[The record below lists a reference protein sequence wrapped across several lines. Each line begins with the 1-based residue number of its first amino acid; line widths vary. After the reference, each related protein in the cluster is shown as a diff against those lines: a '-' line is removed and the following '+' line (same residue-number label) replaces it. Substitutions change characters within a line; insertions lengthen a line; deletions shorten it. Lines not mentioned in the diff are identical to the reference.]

1 MLSRFLRAT
10 LLAAAVLLLVTPALA
25 FDYPETEKR
34 PVTNDYH
41 GTKIVDNYRWLED
54 AEDPEVIAWTE
65 EQEKF
70 THSIIDRCPQKEW
83 IVKRL
88 NELWRY
94 DDESVPRRV
103 LRGERLFYWAKKKE
117 DEKWVY
123 MTRAQEGAE
132 PQVVLDPNQWD
143 ETETLH
149 GVAPSRDGKYVAFG
163 KAKGGDE
170 NPVIRIMVTET
181 GEILPD
187 QLRGWKQYV
196 NAWLPD
202 NSGFYYACKPLE
214 GEAPEGEHDYWH
226 AAWFHRLGT
235 PAEEDVKVFWH
246 DEVKEYWHGVEV
258 SEEGKYEFYYR
269 SLFNAQEVFYRPTG
283 STEELVPLA
292 EGLDAE
298 YAISLVDGKLLIHTD
313 KDAPRKMV
321 YITDLDKPQREHW
334 REFIP
339 EHPKDK
345 LNYIAPIAGHLYASY
360 THNAYHLVKIF
371 DLEGNHLRD
380 LPFPTIG
387 VGGVS
392 GYWSLPEIWVHFSS
406 FSYPATV
413 FKYHFEK
420 DELEVYHEFPVEV
433 DVSDV
438 VADQVWYESRDGTPV
453 SMFIVHREGIE
464 LDGNNPTMLGGYGGF
479 DVSMMPRFSTRV
491 VLWLEAG
498 GIYAVPNLR
507 GGGEYGR
514 EWHEAGM
521 LEKKQNVFD
530 DFIAAAK
537 YLIEK
542 GWTSPEKLAIRGG
555 SNGGL
560 LVGAATVQRPDLF
573 KVVYCGVPLLDM
585 VNYHTFG
592 LANIWAEEYGNSDD
606 PEQFKYLFAYS
617 PYHNVTEGVEY
628 PAFLVTGSENDARVD
643 PLHARKM
650 TARLQGADAGGGP
663 VLLLVRRASG
673 HGGGTTISTQIEQHA
688 EIYAYLMDRIGME
701 KPGG

>member
-163 KAKGGDE
+163 KAQGGDE